1 MHAVFRSTLVGLSR
15 LLVFAAATS
24 QGFAQEPAR
33 PDSTRPD
40 SLRPAQQLQE
50 LEVTVTR
57 SAEPM
62 SRVPAAVSVVGQRD
76 LRRGQPTIGLDEAL
90 NNVPGV
96 YVANRYNFSLDQRL
110 SIRGFGSRA
119 NFGTRGVK
127 ILLDGVPQT
136 LPDGQSQLTNVEFG
150 ALERIEVLR
159 GAASSM
165 YGNASGGVISL
176 QSEAADPGPFSQ
188 YARVEGGSFGL
199 FKWQTRTSGR
209 RGPASGVL
217 SVSRTLWDG
226 FRQQSEADLRLL
238 NAAVDV
244 AVADRTKL
252 GIRFFGADNPK
263 AQNPGALTAAE
274 FAANPDTAAAGNI
287 RRGADKDV
295 QQYQLATTLRHTDQ
309 RGNGYDLALF
319 GLKRDLENPLATPP
333 PQGPGATIGTYV
345 RIDRL
350 VGGVR
355 ASATRALAAS
365 PFAPRISIGT
375 DLQYLR
381 DDRRNFRSD
390 AGVPTDSTY
399 VDQQE
404 KVLELGPF
412 VQVNWS
418 PVAELLVSAGGRY
431 DRVEF
436 DVTDRFFADG
446 DDDSG
451 ERTLD
456 SWNGN
461 IGASWFASDAVVPYV
476 NVSTA
481 FETPTTT
488 ELANRPDDGGGFN
501 QELGPQRAWNYEIGV
516 RGRVGRQVEYSASGF
531 ITRVSDAIVQFSEV
545 GGRAFFRNAG
555 KTHNDGV
562 ELGLSVSPIP
572 QVRLTGAYTYANYTF
587 ADYSFLAG
595 TETVTLDGN
604 RLPGVPRHFARF
616 GLRSEPGYGFAVDVD
631 HTLSSSIFSD
641 DANSVEGQVGDWG
654 AGVTNLRV
662 SWSGETRRAV
672 IRPFVGV
679 NNLFDKAYVGSVT
692 INGFDRVV
700 NAPRVLEPAPG
711 INVYVGAE
719 LGWRVQP

>member
-1 MHAVFRSTLVGLSR
+1 M
-15 LLVFAAATS
+15 
-24 QGFAQEPAR
+24 R
-33 PDSTRPD
+33 PDSTIAD
-40 SLRPAQQLQE
+40 SVQRLE
-50 LEVTVTR
+50 TIEVTVTR
-57 SAEPM
+57 TAEPL
-62 SRVPAAVSVVGQRD
+62 SRVPAAVSVVDQRD
-76 LRRGQPTIGLDEAL
+76 LRRGQATVGLDEAL

-110 SIRGFGSRA
+110 SIRGFGSRS

-127 ILLDGVPQT
+127 ILLDGIPQT

-159 GAASSM
+159 GASSSL

-176 QSEAADPGPFSQ
+176 HSEGADPGPFSQ
-188 YARVEGGSFGL
+188 YARVEGGSFGF

-226 FRQQSEADLRLL
+226 FRQRSEADLRLL
-238 NAAVDV
+238 NASVNVDV
-244 AVADRTKL
+244 AERTRI
-252 GIRFFGADNPK
+252 GFRFFGADNPK
-263 AQNPGALTAAE
+263 AQNPGALTPAE
-274 FAANPDTAAAGNI
+274 FAANPDSAAAGNI
-287 RRGADKDV
+287 RRNADKDV
-295 QQYQLATTLRHTDQ
+295 QQYQLALTLRHGDAA
-309 RGNGYDLALF
+309 GNSYDLALF
-319 GLKRDLENPLATPP
+319 GLKRDLENPLAAPP
-333 PQGPGATIGTYV
+333 PQGPGATVGTYV
-345 RIDRL
+345 QIDRL
-350 VGGVR
+350 VGGAR
-355 ASATRALAAS
+355 ASATRALGQS
-365 PFAPRISIGT
+365 PFAPRLSAGA

-381 DDRRNFRSD
+381 DDRRNFRSE
-390 AGVPTDSTY
+390 AGVATDSTY

-404 KVLELGPF
+404 TVLELGPF
-412 VQVNWS
+412 VQLNWS
-418 PVAELLVSAGGRY
+418 PVAELMLSAGGRY

-436 DVTDRFFADG
+436 DVSDRFFADG

-461 IGASWFASDAVVPYV
+461 LGASWFVSEAVVPYA

-488 ELANRPDDGGGFN
+488 ELANRPDGGGGFN

-516 RGRVGRQVEYSASGF
+516 RGRVGRIVEYSVSGF

-562 ELGLSVSPIP
+562 ELGLSASPIP
-572 QVRLTGAYTYANYTF
+572 QFRLSAAYTFADYTF
-587 ADYSFLAG
+587 ADYSFLDG
-595 TETVTLDGN
+595 TETVVLDGN

-616 GLRSEPGYGFAVDVD
+616 GVRSEPGYGFAVDID
-631 HTLSSSIFSD
+631 HTLSSSVFAN
-641 DANSVEGQVGDWG
+641 DANSFEVADWG

-662 SWSGETRRAV
+662 SWNGETGSAV
-672 IRPFVGV
+672 VRPFVGV

-692 INGFDRVV
+692 INGFDGLA
-700 NAPRVLEPAPG
+700 NAPRVIEPAPG

-719 LGWRVQP
+719 LGWRVRP

>member
-1 MHAVFRSTLVGLSR
+1 MPPVSRSILPRRLAV
-15 LLVFAAATS
+15 LLVFAAAPAA
-24 QGFAQEPAR
+24 AQEPVR
-33 PDSTRPD
+33 PDSVLAD
-40 SLRPAQQLQE
+40 SVQRLE
-50 LEVTVTR
+50 TIEVTVTR
-57 SAEPM
+57 TTEPL
-62 SRVPAAVSVVGQRD
+62 SRVPAAVAVIGQRD
-76 LRRGQPTIGLDEAL
+76 LRRGQPTLGLDEAL

-119 NFGTRGVK
+119 NFGTRGVR

-150 ALERIEVLR
+150 ALERVEVLR
-159 GAASSM
+159 GASSSM

-176 QSEAADPGPFSQ
+176 QSEGADPGPFSQ
-188 YARVEGGSFGL
+188 YARVEGGSFGF

-217 SVSRTLWDG
+217 SISRTLWDG
-226 FRQQSEADLRLL
+226 FRQQSAADLRLL
-238 NAAVDV
+238 NASVDLDV
-244 AVADRTKL
+244 AEQTRV
-252 GIRFFGADNPK
+252 GVRFFGADNPK
-263 AQNPGALTAAE
+263 AQNPGALTPAE
-274 FAANPDTAAAGNI
+274 FAANRDTASAGNI

-295 QQYQLATTLRHTDQ
+295 QQYQLAMTLRHGDA
-309 RGNGYDLALF
+309 RGTSVDLAVF

-333 PQGPGATIGTYV
+333 PQGPGATVGTYV
-345 RIDRL
+345 QIDRL
-350 VGGVR
+350 VGGAR
-355 ASATRALAAS
+355 AAVTRALGAS
-365 PFAPRISIGT
+365 PFVPRVSAGA

-390 AGVPTDSTY
+390 AGAPTDSTY

-412 VQVNWS
+412 VQLNWS
-418 PVAELLVSAGGRY
+418 PRAELLLSVGARY

-436 DVTDRFFADG
+436 DVADRFFADG

-461 IGASWFASDAVVPYV
+461 VGASYFVSEALVPYA

-488 ELANRPDDGGGFN
+488 ELANRPDGGGGFN
-501 QELGPQRAWNYEIGV
+501 QELGPQRAWNYEVGV
-516 RGRVGRQVEYSASGF
+516 RGRVGRLVEYSATGF

-562 ELGLSVSPIP
+562 EVGLSVSPIP
-572 QVRLTGAYTYANYTF
+572 GLRLNAAYTFANYTF
-587 ADYSFLAG
+587 ADYTFLSGG
-595 TETVTLDGN
+595 TLVVLDGN
-604 RLPGVPRHFARF
+604 RLPGVPEHFARF
-616 GLRSEPGYGFAVDVD
+616 GVRSEPGYGFAVDLD
-631 HTLSSSIFSD
+631 HTLSSSVFAD
-641 DANSVEGQVGDWG
+641 DANSFAVPQSDWG

-662 SWSGETRRAV
+662 SWNGESGRAV
-672 IRPFVGV
+672 VRPFAGV

-692 INGFDRVV
+692 INGFDRLA
-700 NAPRVLEPAPG
+700 NAPRVIEPAPG

-719 LGWRVQP
+719 VGWRAQR

>member
-1 MHAVFRSTLVGLSR
+1 MPASARSNLHRPLALV
-15 LLVFAAATS
+15 LLFGAASA
-24 QGFAQEPAR
+24 GAAQEPVR
-33 PDSTRPD
+33 PDSAAADTSVQR
-40 SLRPAQQLQE
+40 LE
-50 LEVTVTR
+50 TIEVTVTR
-57 SAEPM
+57 TAEPL
-62 SRVPAAVSVVGQRD
+62 SRVPAAVAVVGERD
-76 LRRGQPTIGLDEAL
+76 LRRGQPTVGLDEAL
-90 NNVPGV
+90 NNIPGV

-150 ALERIEVLR
+150 ALQRIEVLR
-159 GAASSM
+159 GASSSL

-176 QSEAADPGPFSQ
+176 RSEGADPGPFSQ
-188 YARVEGGSFGL
+188 YARVEGGSFGF

-226 FRQQSEADLRLL
+226 FRQRSEADLRLL
-238 NAAVDV
+238 NASVNLDV
-244 AVADRTKL
+244 AERTWI
-252 GIRFFGADNPK
+252 GFRFFGADNPK
-263 AQNPGALTAAE
+263 AQNPGALTPAE
-274 FAANPDTAAAGNI
+274 FAANPDSAAAGNI
-287 RRGADKDV
+287 RRNADKDV
-295 QQYQLATTLRHTDQ
+295 QQYQLALTLRHGDAG
-309 RGNGYDLALF
+309 GNSYDLALF
-319 GLKRDLENPLATPP
+319 GLKRDLENPIAAPP
-333 PQGPGATIGTYV
+333 PQGPGATVGTYV
-345 RIDRL
+345 QIDRL
-350 VGGVR
+350 VGGAR
-355 ASATRALAAS
+355 ASATRALGQS
-365 PFAPRISIGT
+365 PFAPRLSVGA
-375 DLQYLR
+375 DLQHMR
-381 DDRRNFRSD
+381 DDRRNFRSL

-412 VQVNWS
+412 LQLNWS
-418 PVAELLVSAGGRY
+418 PVAELVLSAGGRY

-461 IGASWFASDAVVPYV
+461 LGASWFVSEGVVPYA

-488 ELANRPDDGGGFN
+488 ELANRPDGGGGFN

-516 RGRVGRQVEYSASGF
+516 RGRVGRIVEYSASGF
-531 ITRVSDAIVQFSEV
+531 VTRVSDAVVQFSEV

-562 ELGLSVSPIP
+562 ELGLSVSPLP
-572 QVRLTGAYTYANYTF
+572 RLRLNAAYTYADYTF
-587 ADYSFLAG
+587 ADYSFLDG
-595 TETVTLDGN
+595 TETVVLDGN
-604 RLPGVPRHFARF
+604 RLPGVPRHFVRF
-616 GLRSEPGYGFAVDVD
+616 GMRSEPGYGFAVDID
-631 HTLSSSIFSD
+631 HTLSSSIFAD
-641 DANSVEGQVGDWG
+641 DANTFEIADWG

-662 SWSGETRRAV
+662 SWNGEMGSAV
-672 IRPFVGV
+672 VRPFAGV

-692 INGFDRVV
+692 INGFDGLA
-700 NAPRVLEPAPG
+700 NAPRVIEPAPG

-719 LGWRVQP
+719 LGWRVRP

>member
-1 MHAVFRSTLVGLSR
+1 ML
-15 LLVFAAATS
+15 AALAGAAPLT
-24 QGFAQEPAR
+24 AQEPVR
-33 PDSTRPD
+33 PDSTPAD
-40 SLRPAQQLQE
+40 SLRAPQQLQE

-57 SAEPM
+57 NAEPL
-62 SRVPAAVSVVGQRD
+62 SRVPAAVSVVEQRG
-76 LRRGQPTIGLDEAL
+76 LRRAQLTLGLDESL

-119 NFGTRGVK
+119 SFGTRGVK

-150 ALERIEVLR
+150 SLTRIDVLR
-159 GAASSM
+159 GASSSM
-165 YGNASGGVISL
+165 CGNASGGVISL

-199 FKWQTRTSGR
+199 FKWQARTSAR

-217 SVSRTLWDG
+217 SISRTLWNG

-238 NAAVDV
+238 NGAVDV
-244 AVADRTKL
+244 DVAERTTVGL
-252 GIRFFGADNPK
+252 RFFGANNPQ

-295 QQYQLATTLRHTDQ
+295 QQYQLATTLRHSDD
-309 RGNGYDLALF
+309 RGNSYDVALF
-319 GLKRDLENPLATPP
+319 GLTRDLENPLATPP
-333 PQGPGATIGTYV
+333 PQGPGPTIGTYV
-345 RIDRL
+345 QIDRL
-350 VGGVR
+350 VGGAR

-365 PFAPRISIGT
+365 PFAPRISVGA
-375 DLQYLR
+375 DLQYMR
-381 DDRRNFRSD
+381 DDRRNFRSE

-399 VDQQE
+399 VDQRE

-412 VQVNWS
+412 VQLNW
-418 PVAELLVSAGGRY
+418 PPIAQLMVSAGARY

-436 DVTDRFFADG
+436 DVTDHFFADG

-461 IGASWFASDAVVPYV
+461 LGASWFASEALVPYV

-488 ELANRPDDGGGFN
+488 ELANRPDGGGGFN

-516 RGRVGRQVEYSASGF
+516 RGRVGSKVEYSATGF
-531 ITRVSDAIVQFSEV
+531 LTRVSDAIVQFSEV

-562 ELGLSVSPIP
+562 ELGLSVAPIP
-572 QVRLTGAYTYANYTF
+572 QLRLNAAYTYAHYIF
-587 ADYSFLAG
+587 ADYSFLDGAD
-595 TETVTLDGN
+595 TVTLDGN
-604 RLPGVPRHFARF
+604 RLPGVPEHFARF
-616 GLRSEPGYGFAVDVD
+616 GLRSEPGYGFAIDVD

-641 DANSVEGQVGDWG
+641 DANSPEGLVDDWG

-662 SWSGETRRAV
+662 SWSGESGSAV
-672 IRPFVGV
+672 VRPFAGI
-679 NNLFDKAYVGSVT
+679 NNLFDKGYIASVT

-719 LGWRVQP
+719 LGWRVRPSP

>member
-1 MHAVFRSTLVGLSR
+1 MLSAPRSHLPRFVWLVP
-15 LLVFAAATS
+15 LLAGAARAT
-24 QGFAQEPAR
+24 AQEPVR
-33 PDSTRPD
+33 PDTTQADSAPRP
-40 SLRPAQQLQE
+40 QQLQE
-50 LEVTVTR
+50 IEVTVTR
-57 SAEPM
+57 STEPL
-62 SRVPAAVSVVGQRD
+62 SRVPGAVAVVGERD
-76 LRRGQPTIGLDEAL
+76 LRRGQATLGLDEAL

-110 SIRGFGSRA
+110 SIRGFGSRS

-159 GAASSM
+159 GSSSSL
-165 YGNASGGVISL
+165 YGNASGGVIAL
-176 QSEAADPGPFSQ
+176 HSEGADPGPFSQ
-188 YARVEGGSFGL
+188 YARVEGGSFGF

-226 FRQQSEADLRLL
+226 FRQRSEADLRLV
-238 NAAVDV
+238 NASVNVGV
-244 AVADRTKL
+244 AERTQV
-252 GIRFFGADNPK
+252 GFRFFGADNPK
-263 AQNPGALTAAE
+263 AQNPGALTPAE
-274 FAANPDTAAAGNI
+274 FAANPDSAAAGNI
-287 RRGADKDV
+287 RRSADKDV
-295 QQYQLATTLRHTDQ
+295 QQYQLALTLRHGDAG
-309 RGNGYDLALF
+309 GNSYDLALF
-319 GLKRDLENPLATPP
+319 GLKRDLENPLAAPP
-333 PQGPGATIGTYV
+333 PQGPGPTIGTYV
-345 RIDRL
+345 QIDRL
-350 VGGVR
+350 VGGAR
-355 ASATRALAAS
+355 ASATRVLGAS
-365 PFAPRISIGT
+365 PFAPRVSVGA

-381 DDRRNFRSD
+381 DDRRNFRSE
-390 AGVPTDSTY
+390 AGVPLDSTY

-412 VQVNWS
+412 VQLHWS
-418 PVAELLVSAGGRY
+418 PIAPLVLGAGARY

-461 IGASWFASDAVVPYV
+461 VGASWFVSEAVVPYV
-476 NVSTA
+476 NVSTS

-488 ELANRPDDGGGFN
+488 ELANRPDGGGGFN
-501 QELGPQRAWNYEIGV
+501 QELGPQRAWNFEAGL
-516 RGRVGRQVEYSASGF
+516 RGRVGSRVEYSATGF
-531 ITRVSDAIVQFSEV
+531 ITRVDDAIVQFSEV

-572 QVRLTGAYTYANYTF
+572 QLRLNAAYTYADYRF
-587 ADYSFLAG
+587 ADYSFTSG
-595 TETVTLDGN
+595 TETVVLDGN
-604 RLPGVPRHFARF
+604 RLPGVPKHFVRF
-616 GLRSEPGYGFAVDVD
+616 GVRSEPGYGFAMDLD
-631 HTLSSSIFSD
+631 HTLSSSVFAD
-641 DANSVEGQVGDWG
+641 DANSFEVADWG

-662 SWSGETRRAV
+662 SWNGEMGSAV
-672 IRPFVGV
+672 VRPFAGV

-692 INGFDRVV
+692 INGFDVLAG
-700 NAPRVLEPAPG
+700 APRVIEPAPG

-719 LGWRVQP
+719 LGWRVRP

>member
-1 MHAVFRSTLVGLSR
+1 MP
-15 LLVFAAATS
+15 AAARLHLLRTVYLLS
-24 QGFAQEPAR
+24 LMAGAVPAAAQEPVR
-33 PDSTRPD
+33 PDTTQAD
-40 SLRPAQQLQE
+40 SAPRAQRLRDI
-50 LEVTVTR
+50 EVTVTR
-57 SAEPM
+57 TVEPL
-62 SRVPAAVSVVGQRD
+62 SRVPAAVAVVGERD
-76 LRRGQPTIGLDEAL
+76 LRRGQPTLGLDEAL

-159 GAASSM
+159 GASSSL

-176 QSEAADPGPFSQ
+176 QSEGADPGPFSQ
-188 YARVEGGSFGL
+188 YARVEGGSFGF
-199 FKWQTRTSGR
+199 FKWQSRTSGR

-226 FRQQSEADLRLL
+226 FRQRSEADLRLL
-238 NAAVDV
+238 NAAVNV
-244 AVADRTKL
+244 ELAERTSM
-252 GIRFFGADNPK
+252 GFRFFGADNPK
-263 AQNPGALTAAE
+263 AQNPGALTPGE
-274 FAANPDTAAAGNI
+274 FAANPDSAAAGNI
-287 RRGADKDV
+287 RRNADKDV
-295 QQYQLATTLRHTDQ
+295 QQYQLALTLRHGDAG
-309 RGNGYDLALF
+309 GNSYDLALF
-319 GLKRDLENPLATPP
+319 GLTRDLENPLAAPP
-333 PQGPGATIGTYV
+333 PQSPGPTIGTYV
-345 RIDRL
+345 QIDRL
-350 VGGVR
+350 VGGAR
-355 ASATRALAAS
+355 ASATRALGAS
-365 PFAPRISIGT
+365 PFAPRVSVGA
-375 DLQYLR
+375 DVQYLR
-381 DDRRNFRSD
+381 DDRRNFRSE
-390 AGVPTDSTY
+390 AGVRTDSTY

-412 VQVNWS
+412 VQLNWS
-418 PVAELLVSAGGRY
+418 PVAELVLSAGGRY

-461 IGASWFASDAVVPYV
+461 VGASWFVSEAVVPYA

-488 ELANRPDDGGGFN
+488 ELANRPDGGGGFN
-501 QELGPQRAWNYEIGV
+501 QELAPQRAWNYEMGV
-516 RGRVGRQVEYSASGF
+516 RGRVGGILEYSASGF

-562 ELGLSVSPIP
+562 ELGLSVSPMP
-572 QVRLTGAYTYANYTF
+572 QLRFNVAYTYANYTF
-587 ADYSFLAG
+587 AEYVSDG
-595 TETVTLDGN
+595 TTLDGN
-604 RLPGVPRHFARF
+604 RLPGVPKHFARF
-616 GLRSEPGYGFAVDVD
+616 GVRSEPGYGFAVDVD
-631 HTLSSSIFSD
+631 HTLSSSVFAD
-641 DANSVEGQVGDWG
+641 DANTFEVADWG

-662 SWSGETRRAV
+662 SWNGERGSAV
-672 IRPFVGV
+672 IRPFAGV
-679 NNLFDKAYVGSVT
+679 NNLFDKAYVASVT
-692 INGFDRVV
+692 INGFDVLA
-700 NAPRVLEPAPG
+700 NAPRVIEPAPG
-711 INVYVGAE
+711 LNVYLGAE
-719 LGWRVQP
+719 IGWRVRP

>member
-1 MHAVFRSTLVGLSR
+1 MALS
-15 LLVFAAATS
+15 APA
-24 QGFAQEPAR
+24 GAQEPVR
-33 PDSTRPD
+33 SDSTPPDSVRP
-40 SLRPAQQLQE
+40 PQQLQE
-50 LEVTVTR
+50 IEVTVTR
-57 SAEPM
+57 NTEAL
-62 SRVPAAVSVVGQRD
+62 SRVPAAVAVVGQRD
-76 LRRGQPTIGLDEAL
+76 LRRAQPTLGLDEAL

-150 ALERIEVLR
+150 ALERIEILR
-159 GAASSM
+159 GASSSM

-176 QSEAADPGPFSQ
+176 QSEPADPGPFSQ
-188 YARVEGGSFGL
+188 YVRVEGGSFGF

-238 NAAVDV
+238 NAAADV
-244 AVADRTKL
+244 EVGERTKV
-252 GIRFFGADNPK
+252 GVRFFGADNPK
-263 AQNPGALTAAE
+263 AQNPGALTPAE
-274 FAANPDTAAAGNI
+274 FAANPDSAAAGNI

-295 QQYQLATTLRHTDQ
+295 QQYQLATTLRHSDQ
-309 RGNGYDLALF
+309 RGNAYDLALF
-319 GLKRDLENPLATPP
+319 GLKRELENPLAAPP

-350 VGGVR
+350 VGGAR

-365 PFAPRISIGT
+365 PLAPRVSVGA
-375 DLQYLR
+375 DVQYLR

-390 AGVPTDSTY
+390 AGLPTDSTY
-399 VDQQE
+399 IDQRE
-404 KVLELGPF
+404 KVFELGPF
-412 VQVNWS
+412 VQLHWS
-418 PVAELLVSAGGRY
+418 PIAELMLSGGGRY

-436 DVTDRFFADG
+436 EVTDRFFADG

-461 IGASWFASDAVVPYV
+461 VGVSWFVSEAVVPYAT
-476 NVSTA
+476 VSTA

-488 ELANRPDDGGGFN
+488 EFANRPDGSGGFN
-501 QELGPQRAWNYEIGV
+501 QELGPQRAWSYEIGV
-516 RGRVGRQVEYSASGF
+516 RGRIGTKVEYSASGF
-531 ITRVSDAIVQFSEV
+531 VTRVSDAIVQFSEV

-562 ELGLSVSPIP
+562 ELGLSVAPIP
-572 QVRLTGAYTYANYTF
+572 ELRLNAAYTF
-587 ADYSFLAG
+587 ADYTFADYTFVDG
-595 TETVTLDGN
+595 TETVTLDGK
-604 RLPGVPRHFARF
+604 RLPGVPKHFARF
-616 GLRSEPGYGFAVDVD
+616 GLRSDPGYGFALDLD
-631 HTLSSSIFSD
+631 HTLSSSVFAD
-641 DANSVEGQVGDWG
+641 DANSPGALVEGWG

-662 SWSGETRRAV
+662 SWSGETGKAL
-672 IRPFVGV
+672 IRPFAGV
-679 NNLFDKAYVGSVT
+679 NNLFDKRYVGSVT
-692 INGFDRVV
+692 INGFDVLA
-700 NAPRVLEPAPG
+700 NAPRVLEPAPR

-719 LGWRVQP
+719 LGWRVRP

>member
-1 MHAVFRSTLVGLSR
+1 MPV
-15 LLVFAAATS
+15 
-24 QGFAQEPAR
+24 FAQEPVLPDSIRADSAR
-33 PDSTRPD
+33 P
-40 SLRPAQQLQE
+40 QQLQE
-50 LEVTVTR
+50 IEVTVTR
-57 SAEPM
+57 TAEPL
-62 SRVPAAVSVVGQRD
+62 SRVPAAVSVVGERD
-76 LRRGQPTIGLDEAL
+76 LRGAQPTVGLDEAL

-150 ALERIEVLR
+150 SLERIEVLR
-159 GAASSM
+159 GASSSM

-176 QSEAADPGPFSQ
+176 QTEAADPGPFSQ
-188 YARVEGGSFGL
+188 YARVEGGSFGF

-217 SVSRTLWDG
+217 SISRTLWDG

-244 AVADRTKL
+244 DVAERTKV

-295 QQYQLATTLRHTDQ
+295 QQYQLATTLRHTDR
-309 RGNGYDLALF
+309 RGNAYDLAVF

-345 RIDRL
+345 QIDRL
-350 VGGVR
+350 VGGAR
-355 ASATRALAAS
+355 ASATRALGAD
-365 PFAPRISIGT
+365 PFGPRISVGA

-381 DDRRNFRSD
+381 DDRRNFRSE
-390 AGVPTDSTY
+390 AGVATDSTY
-399 VDQQE
+399 VDQRE

-412 VQVNWS
+412 VQLNWS
-418 PVAELLVSAGGRY
+418 PIAELLLSAGGRY

-436 DVTDRFFADG
+436 DVTDHFFADG

-461 IGASWFASDAVVPYV
+461 VGASWFASETVVPYV

-488 ELANRPDDGGGFN
+488 ELANRPEGGGGFN
-501 QELGPQRAWNYEIGV
+501 QELGPQRAWNYEVGV
-516 RGRVGRQVEYSASGF
+516 RGRIGRTVEYSVSGF

-562 ELGLSVSPIP
+562 ELGLSVAPIP
-572 QVRLTGAYTYANYTF
+572 QVRLTAAYTYADYTF
-587 ADYSFLAG
+587 ADYTFVQG

-604 RLPGVPRHFARF
+604 RLPGVPEHFARF
-616 GLRSEPGYGFAVDVD
+616 GLRSEPGYGFAVDID
-631 HTLSSSIFSD
+631 HTLSSAIFSD
-641 DANSVEGQVGDWG
+641 DANSLEGRVDDWG
-654 AGVTNLRV
+654 AGITNLRV
-662 SWSGETRRAV
+662 SWSGETGSAL
-672 IRPFVGV
+672 IRPFAGV
-679 NNLFDKAYVGSVT
+679 NNVFDKAYVGSVT

-719 LGWRVQP
+719 LGWRVSP

>member
-1 MHAVFRSTLVGLSR
+1 MRSASCPKLPRSLGLIWLIAS
-15 LLVFAAATS
+15 ATS
-24 QGFAQEPAR
+24 AAAQEPVR
-33 PDSTRPD
+33 PDSTIAD
-40 SLRPAQQLQE
+40 SVQRLE
-50 LEVTVTR
+50 TIEVTVTR
-57 SAEPM
+57 TAEPL
-62 SRVPAAVSVVGQRD
+62 SRVPAAVSVVDQRD
-76 LRRGQPTIGLDEAL
+76 LRRGQATVGLDEAL

-110 SIRGFGSRA
+110 SIRGFGSRS

-127 ILLDGVPQT
+127 ILLDGIPQT

-159 GAASSM
+159 GASSSL

-176 QSEAADPGPFSQ
+176 HSEGADPGPFSQ
-188 YARVEGGSFGL
+188 YARVEGGSFGF

-226 FRQQSEADLRLL
+226 FRQRSEADLRLL
-238 NAAVDV
+238 NASVNVDV
-244 AVADRTKL
+244 AERTRI
-252 GIRFFGADNPK
+252 GFRFFGADNPK
-263 AQNPGALTAAE
+263 AQNPGALTPAE
-274 FAANPDTAAAGNI
+274 FAANPDSAAAGNI
-287 RRGADKDV
+287 RRNADKDV
-295 QQYQLATTLRHTDQ
+295 QQYQLALTLRHGDAA
-309 RGNGYDLALF
+309 GNSYDLALF
-319 GLKRDLENPLATPP
+319 GLKRDLENPLAAPP
-333 PQGPGATIGTYV
+333 PQGPGATVGTYV
-345 RIDRL
+345 QIDRL
-350 VGGVR
+350 VGGAR
-355 ASATRALAAS
+355 ASATRALGQS
-365 PFAPRISIGT
+365 PFAPRLSAGA

-381 DDRRNFRSD
+381 DDRRNFRSE
-390 AGVPTDSTY
+390 AGVATDSTY

-404 KVLELGPF
+404 TVLELGPF
-412 VQVNWS
+412 VQLNWS
-418 PVAELLVSAGGRY
+418 PVAELMLSAGGRY

-436 DVTDRFFADG
+436 DVSDRFFADG

-461 IGASWFASDAVVPYV
+461 LGASWFVSEAVVPYA

-488 ELANRPDDGGGFN
+488 ELANRPDGGGGFN

-516 RGRVGRQVEYSASGF
+516 RGRVGRIVEYSVSGF

-562 ELGLSVSPIP
+562 ELGLSASPIP
-572 QVRLTGAYTYANYTF
+572 QFRLSAAYTFADYTF
-587 ADYSFLAG
+587 ADYSFLDG
-595 TETVTLDGN
+595 TETVVLDGN

-616 GLRSEPGYGFAVDVD
+616 GVRSEPGYGFAVDID
-631 HTLSSSIFSD
+631 HTLSSSVFAN
-641 DANSVEGQVGDWG
+641 DANSFEVADWG

-662 SWSGETRRAV
+662 SWNGETGSAV
-672 IRPFVGV
+672 VRPFVGV

-692 INGFDRVV
+692 INGFDGLA
-700 NAPRVLEPAPG
+700 NAPRVIEPAPG

-719 LGWRVQP
+719 LGWRVRP

>member
-1 MHAVFRSTLVGLSR
+1 MSTSARSNLHR
-15 LLVFAAATS
+15 PFALLLLLGAASGVA
-24 QGFAQEPAR
+24 AQEPVL
-33 PDSTRPD
+33 PDSATADTSVQR
-40 SLRPAQQLQE
+40 LE
-50 LEVTVTR
+50 TIEVTVTR
-57 SAEPM
+57 TAEPL
-62 SRVPAAVSVVGQRD
+62 SRVPAAVAVVGERD
-76 LRRGQPTIGLDEAL
+76 LRRGQATVGLDEAL
-90 NNVPGV
+90 NNIPGV

-159 GAASSM
+159 GASSSL

-176 QSEAADPGPFSQ
+176 HSEGADPGPFSQ
-188 YARVEGGSFGL
+188 YARVEGGSFGF

-209 RGPASGVL
+209 RGSASGVL

-226 FRQQSEADLRLL
+226 FRQRSEADLRLL
-238 NAAVDV
+238 NASVNVDV
-244 AVADRTKL
+244 AERTRI
-252 GIRFFGADNPK
+252 GFRFFGADNPK
-263 AQNPGALTAAE
+263 AQNPGALTPAE
-274 FAANPDTAAAGNI
+274 FAANPDSAAAGNI
-287 RRGADKDV
+287 RRNADKDV
-295 QQYQLATTLRHTDQ
+295 QQYQLALTLRHGDAS
-309 RGNGYDLALF
+309 GNSYDLALF
-319 GLKRDLENPLATPP
+319 GLKRDLENPLAAPP
-333 PQGPGATIGTYV
+333 PQGPGATVGTYV
-345 RIDRL
+345 QIDRL
-350 VGGVR
+350 VGGAR
-355 ASATRALAAS
+355 ASATRVLGRSA
-365 PFAPRISIGT
+365 FAPRLSAGA

-381 DDRRNFRSD
+381 DDRRNFRSN
-390 AGVPTDSTY
+390 AGAPTDSTY

-404 KVLELGPF
+404 RVLELGPF
-412 VQVNWS
+412 VQLNWS
-418 PVAELLVSAGGRY
+418 PVAELVLSAGGRY
-431 DRVEF
+431 DRIEF

-461 IGASWFASDAVVPYV
+461 LGASWFVSEAVVPYA

-488 ELANRPDDGGGFN
+488 ELANRPDGGGGFN

-516 RGRVGRQVEYSASGF
+516 RGRVGRIVEYSASGF

-562 ELGLSVSPIP
+562 ELGLSVSPLP
-572 QVRLTGAYTYANYTF
+572 QLRLNAAYTYADYTF
-587 ADYSFLAG
+587 ADYSFLDG
-595 TETVTLDGN
+595 TETVVLDGN
-604 RLPGVPRHFARF
+604 RLPGVPKHFARL
-616 GLRSEPGYGFAVDVD
+616 GVRSEPGYGFAVDID
-631 HTLSSSIFSD
+631 HTLSSSIFAN
-641 DANSVEGQVGDWG
+641 DANTFEIADWG

-662 SWSGETRRAV
+662 SWNGEMGSAV
-672 IRPFVGV
+672 VRPFAGV

-692 INGFDRVV
+692 INGFDGLA
-700 NAPRVLEPAPG
+700 NAPRVIEPAPG

-719 LGWRVQP
+719 LGWRVRP

>member
-1 MHAVFRSTLVGLSR
+1 MFPVIRLFLRRFVWVGSLAVAT
-15 LLVFAAATS
+15 AAS
-24 QGFAQEPAR
+24 AQEPAQPDTIRADSARR
-33 PDSTRPD
+33 P
-40 SLRPAQQLQE
+40 QQLQE
-50 LEVTVTR
+50 IEVTVTR
-57 SAEPM
+57 TAEPL
-62 SRVPAAVSVVGQRD
+62 SRVPAAVGVVGERD
-76 LRRGQPTIGLDEAL
+76 LRRGQPTLGLDEAL

-150 ALERIEVLR
+150 AVERIEVLR
-159 GAASSM
+159 GASSSL

-176 QSEAADPGPFSQ
+176 RSEAADPGPFSQ
-188 YARVEGGSFGL
+188 YARVEGGSFGF

-226 FRQQSEADLRLL
+226 FRQRSEADLRLL
-238 NAAVDV
+238 NASVNVDV
-244 AVADRTKL
+244 AERTQL
-252 GIRFFGADNPK
+252 GFRFFGADNPK
-263 AQNPGALTAAE
+263 AQNPGALTPAE
-274 FAANPDTAAAGNI
+274 FLANPDSAAAGNI
-287 RRGADKDV
+287 RRNADKDV
-295 QQYQLATTLRHTDQ
+295 QQYQLAATLRHGDA
-309 RGNGYDLALF
+309 RGNSYDLVLF
-319 GLKRDLENPLATPP
+319 GLKRDLENPLAAPP
-333 PQGPGATIGTYV
+333 PQGPGPTIGTYV
-345 RIDRL
+345 QIDRL
-350 VGGVR
+350 VGGAR
-355 ASATRALAAS
+355 ASATRALGQT
-365 PFAPRISIGT
+365 PFAPRLTAGA
-375 DLQYLR
+375 DLQFLR
-381 DDRRNFRSD
+381 DNRRNFRAE

-399 VDQQE
+399 VDQRE

-412 VQVNWS
+412 VQLNWS
-418 PVAELLVSAGGRY
+418 PVPQLLVSAGGRY
-431 DRVEF
+431 DRIEF

-461 IGASWFASDAVVPYV
+461 IGASWFVSEALVPYA

-488 ELANRPDDGGGFN
+488 EFANRPDGGGGFN

-516 RGRVGRQVEYSASGF
+516 RGRWGSLLEYSASGF

-562 ELGLSVSPIP
+562 ELGLSVSPVP
-572 QVRLTGAYTYANYTF
+572 QLRLNAAYTFADYTF
-587 ADYSFLAG
+587 ADYSFVDG
-595 TETVTLDGN
+595 PQTVVLDGN
-604 RLPGVPRHFARF
+604 QLPGVPKHFVRF
-616 GLRSEPGYGFAVDVD
+616 GVRSEPGFGFAVDVD
-631 HTLSSSIFSD
+631 HTLSSAVFAD
-641 DANSVEGQVGDWG
+641 DANSFQIEDWG

-662 SWSGETRRAV
+662 SWNGEMGSAV
-672 IRPFVGV
+672 VRPFVGV

-692 INGFDRVV
+692 VNGFDVLA
-700 NAPRVLEPAPG
+700 NAPRVIEPAPR

-719 LGWRVQP
+719 LGWRVAP

>member
-1 MHAVFRSTLVGLSR
+1 MRSVPRSILRGSLGLA
-15 LLVFAAATS
+15 LLLAGAT
-24 QGFAQEPAR
+24 QATAQEPVG
-33 PDSTRPD
+33 PDSVPTD
-40 SLRPAQQLQE
+40 SSVQRLE
-50 LEVTVTR
+50 TIEVTVTR
-57 SAEPM
+57 TAEPL
-62 SRVPAAVSVVGQRD
+62 SRVPAAVGVVGERD
-76 LRRGQPTIGLDEAL
+76 LRRGQATVGLDEAL
-90 NNVPGV
+90 NNMPGV

-159 GAASSM
+159 GASSSL

-176 QSEAADPGPFSQ
+176 HSEGADPGPFSQ
-188 YARVEGGSFGL
+188 YARVEGGSFGF

-226 FRQQSEADLRLL
+226 FRQRSEADLRLL
-238 NAAVDV
+238 NASVNVDL
-244 AVADRTKL
+244 AERTRI
-252 GIRFFGADNPK
+252 GFRFFGADNPK
-263 AQNPGALTAAE
+263 AQNPGALTPAE
-274 FAANPDTAAAGNI
+274 FAANPDSAAAGNI
-287 RRGADKDV
+287 RRKADKDV
-295 QQYQLATTLRHTDQ
+295 QQYQLALTLRHGDAA
-309 RGNGYDLALF
+309 GNSYDLALF
-319 GLKRDLENPLATPP
+319 GLKRDLENPLAAPP

-345 RIDRL
+345 QIDRL
-350 VGGVR
+350 VGGAR
-355 ASATRALAAS
+355 ASATRALGQS
-365 PFAPRISIGT
+365 PFAPRLSAGA

-381 DDRRNFRSD
+381 DDRRNFRSE
-390 AGVPTDSTY
+390 AGAPTDSTY
-399 VDQQE
+399 VDQREQVIE
-404 KVLELGPF
+404 VGPF
-412 VQVNWS
+412 VQLNWS
-418 PVAELLVSAGGRY
+418 PVAELMLSAGGRY

-461 IGASWFASDAVVPYV
+461 LGASWFVSEALVPYA

-488 ELANRPDDGGGFN
+488 ELANRPDGGGGFN
-501 QELGPQRAWNYEIGV
+501 RELGPQRAWNYEIGV
-516 RGRVGRQVEYSASGF
+516 RGRVGRIVEYSASGF

-555 KTHNDGV
+555 RTHNDGV

-572 QVRLTGAYTYANYTF
+572 ELRLSAAYTFADYTF
-587 ADYSFLAG
+587 ADYSFLDG
-595 TETVTLDGN
+595 TETVVLDGN
-604 RLPGVPRHFARF
+604 RLPGVPKHFARF
-616 GLRSEPGYGFAVDVD
+616 GIRSEPGYGCAVDVD
-631 HTLSSSIFSD
+631 HTLSSSVLAN
-641 DANSVEGQVGDWG
+641 DANTFEIGDWG

-662 SWSGETRRAV
+662 SWNGEMGSAV
-672 IRPFVGV
+672 VRPFVGV

-692 INGFDRVV
+692 INGFDGLA
-700 NAPRVLEPAPG
+700 NAPRVIEPAPG
-711 INVYVGAE
+711 INLYVGAE
-719 LGWRVQP
+719 LGWRVRP

>member
-1 MHAVFRSTLVGLSR
+1 MPSASCSR
-15 LLVFAAATS
+15 LNRLFWLMLGASAPAA
-24 QGFAQEPAR
+24 AQEPAR
-33 PDSTRPD
+33 PDTTQPD
-40 SLRPAQQLQE
+40 TTRPAQRLQE
-50 LEVTVTR
+50 IEVTVTR
-57 SAEPM
+57 TAEPL
-62 SRVPAAVSVVGQRD
+62 SRVPAAVTVVGSRD
-76 LRRGQPTIGLDEAL
+76 LRRGQPTVGLDEAL

-150 ALERIEVLR
+150 SLDRIEVLR
-159 GAASSM
+159 GSASAL

-176 QSEAADPGPFSQ
+176 QSEAADPGPFAQ
-188 YARVEGGSFGL
+188 YARLEGGSFGF

-238 NAAVDV
+238 NATVDVDV
-244 AVADRTKL
+244 AKHTKL
-252 GIRFFGADNPK
+252 GFRFYGADNPK

-287 RRGADKDV
+287 RRSADKDV
-295 QQYQLATTLRHTDQ
+295 QQYQAAVTLRHGEP
-309 RGNGYDLALF
+309 RGNSLELALF

-345 RIDRL
+345 QIDRL
-350 VGGVR
+350 VGGAR
-355 ASATRALAAS
+355 ASATRTLGAS
-365 PFAPRISIGT
+365 PFAPRVSLGA
-375 DLQYLR
+375 DVQYLR

-390 AGVPTDSTY
+390 AGVPSDSTY

-412 VQVNWS
+412 VQLHWS
-418 PVAELLVSAGGRY
+418 PIAPLVLGAGARY

-436 DVTDRFFADG
+436 DVADRFFADG

-461 IGASWFASDAVVPYV
+461 IGASWFASEALVPYV
-476 NVSTA
+476 NLSTS

-488 ELANRPDDGGGFN
+488 ELANRPDGGGGFN
-501 QELGPQRAWNYEIGV
+501 QELGPQRAWNYEVGL
-516 RGRVGRQVEYSASGF
+516 RGRVGQRVEYSAAAF
-531 ITRVSDAIVQFSEV
+531 LTRVSDAIVQFSEV

-562 ELGLSVSPIP
+562 ELGLSVSPLP
-572 QVRLTGAYTYANYTF
+572 QFRLSAAYTYANYTF
-587 ADYSFLAG
+587 ADYRFLNG
-595 TETVTLDGN
+595 TETIVLDGN
-604 RLPGVPRHFARF
+604 RLPGVPKHFARF
-616 GLRSEPGYGFAVDVD
+616 GLRSEPGYGFAVDID
-631 HTLSSSIFSD
+631 HTLSSSVFSD
-641 DANSVEGQVGDWG
+641 DANTLEGRVEDWG

-662 SWSGETRRAV
+662 SWSGERGSAI
-672 IRPFVGV
+672 IRPFVGL

-700 NAPRVLEPAPG
+700 NAPRVIEPAPG

-719 LGWRVQP
+719 LGWRARP

>member
-1 MHAVFRSTLVGLSR
+1 
-15 LLVFAAATS
+15 
-24 QGFAQEPAR
+24 
-33 PDSTRPD
+33 
-40 SLRPAQQLQE
+40 
-50 LEVTVTR
+50 VTVTR
-57 SAEPM
+57 TAEPL
-62 SRVPAAVSVVGQRD
+62 SRVPAAVSVIGQRD
-76 LRRGQPTIGLDEAL
+76 LRRGQPTLGLDEAL

-159 GAASSM
+159 GASSSM

-176 QSEAADPGPFSQ
+176 QSEGADPGPFSQ
-188 YARVEGGSFGL
+188 YARVEGGSYGF

-217 SVSRTLWDG
+217 SISRTLWDG
-226 FRQQSEADLRLL
+226 FRQQSAADLRLL

-244 AVADRTKL
+244 DVAERTRL
-252 GIRFFGADNPK
+252 GFRFFGADNPK
-263 AQNPGALTAAE
+263 AQNPGALTPAE
-274 FAANPDTAAAGNI
+274 FAANPDTASAGNI
-287 RRGADKDV
+287 RRNADKDV
-295 QQYQLATTLRHTDQ
+295 QQYQAAVTLRHGNE
-309 RGNGYDLALF
+309 RGSSYELALF
-319 GLKRDLENPLATPP
+319 GLRRDLENPLATPP
-333 PQGPGATIGTYV
+333 PQGPGPTIGTYV

-350 VGGVR
+350 VGGAR
-355 ASATRALAAS
+355 AAATRALGAS
-365 PFAPRISIGT
+365 AFAPRVSVGA

-381 DDRRNFRSD
+381 DDRRNFRSE
-390 AGVPTDSTY
+390 AGAPTDSTY
-399 VDQQE
+399 VDQRE

-412 VQVNWS
+412 VQLNWLAI
-418 PVAELLVSAGGRY
+418 PELMLSAGGRY

-436 DVTDRFFADG
+436 DVSDRFFADG

-461 IGASWFASDAVVPYV
+461 IGASWFVSEIAVPYV

-488 ELANRPDDGGGFN
+488 ELANRPDGGGGFN
-501 QELGPQRAWNYEIGV
+501 QELGPQRAWNYEVGV
-516 RGRVGRQVEYSASGF
+516 RGRVGGIVEYSASAF

-562 ELGLSVSPIP
+562 ELGLAVSPLP
-572 QVRLTGAYTYANYTF
+572 QLRLQAAYTYADYTF
-587 ADYSFLAG
+587 ADYSFISG

-604 RLPGVPRHFARF
+604 RLPGVPRHFARL
-616 GLRSEPGYGFAVDVD
+616 GLRTDPGYGFAVDVD
-631 HTLSSSIFSD
+631 HTLSSSVFAD
-641 DANSVEGQVGDWG
+641 DANTFEVADWG

-662 SWSGETRRAV
+662 SWSGESGNAV
-672 IRPFVGV
+672 IRPFAGV
-679 NNLFDKAYVGSVT
+679 NNLFDQAYVASVT

-700 NAPRVLEPAPG
+700 NAPRVIEPAPG
-711 INVYVGAE
+711 VNVYVGAE
-719 LGWRVQP
+719 LGWRVRP